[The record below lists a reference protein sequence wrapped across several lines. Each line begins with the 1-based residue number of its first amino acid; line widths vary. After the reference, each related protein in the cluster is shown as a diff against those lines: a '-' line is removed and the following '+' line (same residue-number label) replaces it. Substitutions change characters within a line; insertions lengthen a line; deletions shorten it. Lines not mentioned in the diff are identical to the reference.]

1 MSHDPLAD
9 IEPVETAVA
18 VVASEQDT
26 IAAAGTVNGEGDDE
40 IVLPASLTI
49 AEVGELHRDLAER
62 LQASDSLTID
72 CSGVDAVDGAGL
84 QLLAALNKAAIE
96 RQVGIV
102 WRSAS
107 ASLRQGISQLGL
119 QNLLDVN

>member
-9 IEPVETAVA
+9 IEPVETAV
-18 VVASEQDT
+18 V
-26 IAAAGTVNGEGDDE
+26 AAASAQDAMATAGAASGDAD
-40 IVLPASLTI
+40 IVLPPSLTI
-49 AEVGELHRDLAER
+49 AEVGELHRDLAEH
-62 LQASDSLTID
+62 LQAGESLTID
-72 CSGVDAVDGAGL
+72 CSGVDAVDGAGV

-96 RQVGIV
+96 RQVRVV

-107 ASLRQGISQLGL
+107 APLRQGILQLGL